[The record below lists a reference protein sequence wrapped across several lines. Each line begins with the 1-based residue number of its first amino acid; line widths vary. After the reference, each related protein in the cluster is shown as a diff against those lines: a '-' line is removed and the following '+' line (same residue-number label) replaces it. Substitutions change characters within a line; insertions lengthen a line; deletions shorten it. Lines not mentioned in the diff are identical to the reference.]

1 MGHHPSGPSHLD
13 QQAHQQAQQ
22 QAQQQQQRQFHPSP
36 QQSSAGNAF
45 MPPGPVQGVVP
56 LQSYRGVPGQAGTGF
71 GGPPRFQTPPREH
84 YAKRPPPPQ
93 AVVTQ
98 PAAKTLRVEANRMP
112 RKANMGPP
120 ARTVNNAN
128 IKEVPIVDYLPPP
141 EPEKEPLPA
150 EIEEE
155 AATQELRRKI
165 EEQKKLRAQVMRIKE
180 ERRKLAV
187 MQRQRDLLEQRLQ
200 GGSGNAEPQPGP
212 SRAPDAV
219 PAAASAGPPPQPSP
233 TSVKQ
238 RLGMRPPV
246 AAPAPV
252 SEGSPVLKK
261 VVIVRRAGQQ
271 QQQQAGVATAVQG
284 PAAGTSANSEVV
296 HGGAPR
302 GVANLQGRAGPS
314 VTSRIGGPV
323 RAAGLATT
331 NTPAAP
337 RKVIRIVPS
346 NDRLQAVNTG
356 AAGGAIRPAAP
367 NAPQAMRLPA
377 PGGHMM
383 RPPVRLPNH
392 HPGAIGRV
400 LVSNLSASTTEHSL
414 RQLGRTCGVVTEII
428 LDRNQRQAVIK
439 FSEHQQAVQ
448 FQQRNQRHML
458 DLSMIQVSL
467 LPP

>member
-1 MGHHPSGPSHLD
+1 
-13 QQAHQQAQQ
+13 
-22 QAQQQQQRQFHPSP
+22 
-36 QQSSAGNAF
+36 
-45 MPPGPVQGVVP
+45 
-56 LQSYRGVPGQAGTGF
+56 
-71 GGPPRFQTPPREH
+71 
-84 YAKRPPPPQ
+84 
-93 AVVTQ
+93 
-98 PAAKTLRVEANRMP
+98 MP
-112 RKANMGPP
+112 RKANLGPP

-141 EPEKEPLPA
+141 EPEKEALPA
-150 EIEEE
+150 EIEED

-200 GGSGNAEPQPGP
+200 GGSGNTELQPGP

-219 PAAASAGPPPQPSP
+219 PAAAPAGGPPQPQSSP

-238 RLGMRPPV
+238 RLGTRPPV

-252 SEGSPVLKK
+252 PEGSSVLKK

-271 QQQQAGVATAVQG
+271 QQQAGGSTSVQG
-284 PAAGTSANSEVV
+284 PVADTSANSEV
-296 HGGAPR
+296 HGGMS
-302 GVANLQGRAGPS
+302 QGRAGPS

-323 RAAGLATT
+323 RTAGLATT
-331 NTPAAP
+331 SSPAAP
-337 RKVIRIVPS
+337 RKVIRIVSS
-346 NDRLQAVNTG
+346 NGRLQAVNTA

-383 RPPVRLPNH
+383 RPPARQPNH